1 MPAEVRRATQST
13 SWRIDSQLPD
23 NLQRNVGSR
32 KEISGILPPALIG
45 QERSRDLL
53 GHAPGQGHLAHQT
66 NYRSEVFSTD

>member
-1 MPAEVRRATQST
+1 
-13 SWRIDSQLPD
+13 
-23 NLQRNVGSR
+23 LQRNVGSR